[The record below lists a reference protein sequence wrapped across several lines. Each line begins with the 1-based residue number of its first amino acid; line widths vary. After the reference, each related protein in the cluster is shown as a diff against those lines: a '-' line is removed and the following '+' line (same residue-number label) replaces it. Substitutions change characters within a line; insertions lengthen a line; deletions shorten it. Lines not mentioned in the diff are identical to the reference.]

1 MSEEGVK
8 VKILDIRTVPS
19 VDPERLGKLDT
30 LVTYQV
36 DNFRVYVLRIPKE
49 EVSEEDLKK
58 YIREDLEKKKRFVG
72 RELTV

>member
-1 MSEEGVK
+1 MSEEKIK

-49 EVSEEDLKK
+49 EVTEEDLKK
-58 YIREDLEKKKRFVG
+58 YIKEDLKKREKFVG
-72 RELTV
+72 KELVV

>member
-1 MSEEGVK
+1 MAEEGVK

-58 YIREDLEKKKRFVG
+58 YIREDLEKKKQFVG
-72 RELTV
+72 KELTV

>member
-1 MSEEGVK
+1 MAEEGVK

-58 YIREDLEKKKRFVG
+58 YIKEDLEKKKRFVG